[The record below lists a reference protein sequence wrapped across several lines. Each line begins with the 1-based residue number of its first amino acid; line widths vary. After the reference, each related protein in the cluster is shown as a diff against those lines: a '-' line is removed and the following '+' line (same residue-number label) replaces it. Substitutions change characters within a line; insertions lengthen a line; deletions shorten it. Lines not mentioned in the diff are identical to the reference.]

1 MSGKARINHPELFEN
16 PPRVAKVFVPTG
28 SDSDHILVSLN
39 EEAKSGGI
47 QTVFAGNRRNDIGV
61 SGVLVTV
68 IFTGN
73 VDPNTS
79 DIILTLQQDGAQFY
93 GASQVFHP

>member
-1 MSGKARINHPELFEN
+1 MSGKARINHPEFFEN
-16 PPRVAKVFVPTG
+16 PPRAAKVFIPTG

-39 EEAKSGGI
+39 EEAKSGVI
-47 QTVFAGNRRNDIGV
+47 QTVFAGNQRNNGGIP
-61 SGVLVTV
+61 GVLITV

-93 GASQVFHP
+93 GASQVFVP